1 MQGDD
6 TLKSG
11 ILHRIKRINP
21 SAFYKLG
28 GIVNP
33 SLITYKEEY
42 TMTNTTKKP
51 FAWDEKNESVI
62 ADAYA
67 EQKAIDHAKANSKEW
82 LGELAKKVGAK
93 SAQAVR
99 SKLSNMKVYEAIET
113 TASTGGK
120 KARITKP
127 MLAEAACRA
136 ITDSGVTLKGNAGD
150 TLANANVEALNAVIA
165 AFEQLT
171 GNSYAPTVEEA
182 PAPRTETAK
191 A

>member
-1 MQGDD
+1 
-6 TLKSG
+6 
-11 ILHRIKRINP
+11 
-21 SAFYKLG
+21 
-28 GIVNP
+28 
-33 SLITYKEEY
+33 
-42 TMTNTTKKP
+42 MTAHNKP

-67 EQKAIDHAKANSKEW
+67 EQKAIDHQKANSKEW

-99 SKLSNMKVYEAIET
+99 SKLSNMKVYQALET
-113 TASTGGK
+113 SSTGSGK

-127 MLAEAACRA
+127 QLADAACKA
-136 ITDSGVTLKGNAGD
+136 ITDAGVKIKGNAGD
-150 TLANANVEALNAVIA
+150 TLANANVDALNAVIA

-171 GNSYAPTVEEA
+171 GNSYAPQIEEA
-182 PAPRTETAK
+182 PAPAQETAK

>member
-1 MQGDD
+1 
-6 TLKSG
+6 
-11 ILHRIKRINP
+11 
-21 SAFYKLG
+21 
-28 GIVNP
+28 
-33 SLITYKEEY
+33 
-42 TMTNTTKKP
+42 MTNTTKKP

-62 ADAYA
+62 AEAYA

-82 LGELAKKVGAK
+82 LGELAKQVGAK

-113 TASTGGK
+113 ASSTGGK

-127 MLAEAACRA
+127 MLAEAACKA

-150 TLANANVEALNAVIA
+150 TLANANVDALNALIS